1 MAGTVVHAGVP
12 LSYRGEGRGV
22 GVGRGRGWRQ
32 GRQEEGKEVETFG
45 EGGHVEGL
53 HCKIKMRNGRWTRM
67 KVCAELVVGRR
78 LMSFC
83 VCFLLSEIRHLQLL
97 LLWLAV
103 GHLGLISR

>member
-12 LSYRGEGRGV
+12 LSYRGEGW
-22 GVGRGRGWRQ
+22 GWGWGWKQ

-53 HCKIKMRNGRWTRM
+53 HCRIKMRNGRWTRM
-67 KVCAELVVGRR
+67 KVCAELVVERR
-78 LMSFC
+78 LMSSC

-97 LLWLAV
+97 M
-103 GHLGLISR
+103 S